1 MGNTISL
8 DLFLCKKDNHIY
20 FKEQLKTK
28 WENIQNI
35 LNSLAFLNITFMK
48 LVVLNL
54 ITYIINEIFYSLS
67 TLYMPVYKSTIY
79 LFPSN
84 EPKVLLSVVSSLKR

>member
-8 DLFLCKKDNHIY
+8 DLFLCKKDNHIS

-35 LNSLAFLNITFMK
+35 LNTLAFLNITFMK

-54 ITYIINEIFYSLS
+54 ITYIINEIFYSLF
-67 TLYMPVYKSTIY
+67 TLYMPVNKSTIY